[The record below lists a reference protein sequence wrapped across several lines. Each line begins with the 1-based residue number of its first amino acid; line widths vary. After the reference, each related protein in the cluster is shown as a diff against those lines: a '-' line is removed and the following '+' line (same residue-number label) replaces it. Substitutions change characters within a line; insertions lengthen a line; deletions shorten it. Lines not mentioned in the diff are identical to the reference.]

1 MCRNIWLLT
10 TVYSILLFGCATQH
24 KTETVKPASV
34 PPVAKAVGKTVMSAD
49 GLIKGE
55 IVGTPAPSSK
65 FAQLQIGMKLEQVK
79 KLIGQPNRTDSRIT
93 GKQYQPFYFGGD
105 TERTEVFYKDEGQLT
120 FSNTK
125 PDTPADTLI
134 KIIVY
139 PNVSESR

>member
-1 MCRNIWLLT
+1 MHRNTWLLA
-10 TVYSILLFGCATQH
+10 TVYSILLVGCASQH
-24 KTETVKPASV
+24 KTGIVKPKSA
-34 PPVAKAVGKTVMSAD
+34 PPVAKAVGKTVMSPD

-65 FAQLQIGMKLEQVK
+65 FSQLQIGMKLEQVK
-79 KLIGQPNRTDSRIT
+79 KLIGQPNHTDSRIT

-105 TERTEVFYKDEGQLT
+105 TERTEALYDDEGQLT

-134 KIIVY
+134 KITVN
-139 PNVSESR
+139 PDVSGKR